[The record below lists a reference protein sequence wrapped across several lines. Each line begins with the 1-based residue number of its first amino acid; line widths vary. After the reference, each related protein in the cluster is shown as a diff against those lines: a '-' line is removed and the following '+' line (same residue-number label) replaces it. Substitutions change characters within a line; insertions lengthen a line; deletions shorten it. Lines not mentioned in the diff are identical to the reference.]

1 MAGLLVALAIALT
14 FISGTLSTLYVFQ
27 KVWLDV

>member
-1 MAGLLVALAIALT
+1 MEGLLIVVAVALT
-14 FISGTLSTLYVFQ
+14 FISGTLGTLYVFQ

>member
-1 MAGLLVALAIALT
+1 MEGLLVALAIALT
-14 FISGTLSTLYVFQ
+14 FISGTFSTLYVFK